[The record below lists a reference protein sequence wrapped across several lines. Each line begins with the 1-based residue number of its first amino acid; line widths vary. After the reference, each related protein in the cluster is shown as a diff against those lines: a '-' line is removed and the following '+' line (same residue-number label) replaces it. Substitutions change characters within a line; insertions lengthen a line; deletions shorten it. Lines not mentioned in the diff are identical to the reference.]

1 MRKQR
6 NRNKKS
12 SEYVLFDSKS
22 SIMEA
27 YRIIRTNIEFS
38 DGSNGSRS
46 ILITSSVPNEGKS
59 TITSNLARTFA
70 QAGYRTLIV
79 DMDLRKPVLHK
90 IFGTSGDVGITSV
103 ITGKANLNEAIKT
116 TEEPNLYVL
125 PTGIRPIN
133 PSEFLRSNST
143 ENLLRFL
150 KTKFDIVIID
160 SPPAIAVA
168 DASIISTYVDSTI
181 LVASANYTDYRCIN
195 DSITNLRNVNANL
208 IGVILNNVNVKS
220 SGYSYKYGYYDYK

>member
-1 MRKQR
+1 MRRSK
-6 NRNKKS
+6 NRVKKS
-12 SEYVLFDSKS
+12 SEYVLFDTNS

-46 ILITSSVPNEGKS
+46 ILITSSIPNEGKS
-59 TITSNLARTFA
+59 TITSNLARAFA

-90 IFGTSGDVGITSV
+90 IFGVSSDVGITSV
-103 ITGKANLNEAIKT
+103 ITGKTNLNDAIKT
-116 TEEPNLYVL
+116 TEEANLYVL
-125 PTGIRPIN
+125 PTGVRPIN

-160 SPPAIAVA
+160 SPPATAVA

-195 DSITNLRNVNANL
+195 DSISNLRNVNANI

-220 SGYSYKYGYYDYK
+220 SGYAYKYGYYSYK

>member
-1 MRKQR
+1 
-6 NRNKKS
+6 
-12 SEYVLFDSKS
+12 
-22 SIMEA
+22 MEA

-38 DGSNGSRS
+38 DGSGGSRS

-59 TITSNLARTFA
+59 TITANLARTFA
-70 QAGYRTLIV
+70 QAGYRTLII

-90 IFGTSGDVGITSV
+90 VFGVSGDVGVTSV
-103 ITGKANLNEAIKT
+103 ITGKVNLNEAVKT
-116 TEEPNLYVL
+116 TEEPNLYIL
-125 PTGIRPIN
+125 PSGVRPIN

-168 DASIISTYVDSTI
+168 DASIISTYVDSTV
-181 LVASANYTDYRCIN
+181 LVASANFTDYRCIN
-195 DSITNLRNVNANL
+195 DSIASLRNVNANL

-220 SGYSYKYGYYDYK
+220 SSYSYKYSYYNYK